1 MLRKAGY
8 SLQANR
14 KVIEGTKDHPDR
26 DTPCQWIADQTA
38 AFQGAG
44 QPVISVDAK
53 KKELVGAFKNGGREW
68 HEQKHPKVANV
79 YDFLS
84 LANCKAT
91 PYGVYDV
98 TGNESGVNVGTDH
111 NTAAFAAASIGQW
124 WDHRGH
130 ERYPEAHHLDITADG
145 GGSHGWRNRLGK
157 VA

>member
-1 MLRKAGY
+1 MGSDTVATMLRKAGY

-26 DTPCQWIADQTA
+26 DTSCQWIADQTA

-79 YDFLS
+79 YDFPS
-84 LANCKAT
+84 LADCKAT

-98 TGNESGVNVGTDH
+98 TRRSTR
-111 NTAAFAAASIGQW
+111 NTWRTWGPVPGEIVPFFVEIETS
-124 WDHRGH
+124 D
-130 ERYPEAHHLDITADG
+130 PDG
-145 GGSHGWRNRLGK
+145 SSL
-157 VA
+157 VE